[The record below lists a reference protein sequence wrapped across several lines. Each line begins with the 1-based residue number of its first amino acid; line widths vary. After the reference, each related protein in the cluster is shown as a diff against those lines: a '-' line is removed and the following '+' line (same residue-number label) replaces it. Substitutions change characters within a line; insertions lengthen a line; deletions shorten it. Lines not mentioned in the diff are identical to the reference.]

1 MSDIPAL
8 KVKQWLPEWDS
19 VRFDS
24 ENRRREPPQHF
35 YLFSIS
41 ARRLRALSG
50 IQRRTDTN
58 RQIGS
63 TETGIQ
69 RRHDQSRSQEIQEY
83 LRFGFPYAT
92 FSQRDRVR
100 YGNEDSRMP
109 GWLPTAI
116 VVNIFDPEHPED
128 VRRGRKVAEGEH
140 IRIEDGDSQ
149 FATLHLPDQS
159 EDPSWSPTE
168 MPPVEVIDGQHR
180 LWAVNESKDF
190 DDYELPVVA
199 FKGLDLTWQAYLF
212 YTINIR
218 PVKIN
223 ASLAFDLYPLLRT
236 EKWLEQQRGP
246 RVYRE
251 TRAQE
256 VVEAL
261 YDHPKSPWYRHIN
274 MLGDPGRM
282 MVRQS
287 AWIRSLLAT
296 YIKPTSGRGSSI
308 GGLFGSIN
316 PEKGDVLDWH
326 GAQQIAYIIYLG
338 DELRNAISNTSS
350 EWAEAIRD
358 EEGNELASG
367 HDPAFYGRHSLL
379 NTDQGIRGF
388 LAVTNDISVVC
399 EDRFGLQEWVTG
411 EFGRADDPDAITEAL
426 QSLLESVTTHFIREL
441 MEDLAEFD
449 WRTAS
454 ASGLSENDR
463 TMRLTFRGSG
473 GYREIRRRLLI
484 HIAGGTSYVTEP
496 AADVLEK
503 LGLNDDGPL

>member
-1 MSDIPAL
+1 M
-8 KVKQWLPEWDS
+8 
-19 VRFDS
+19 
-24 ENRRREPPQHF
+24 
-35 YLFSIS
+35 
-41 ARRLRALSG
+41 
-50 IQRRTDTN
+50 T
-58 RQIGS
+58 
-63 TETGIQ
+63 
-69 RRHDQSRSQEIQEY
+69 
-83 LRFGFPYAT
+83 
-92 FSQRDRVR
+92 

-116 VVNIFDPEHPED
+116 VVNIFDPEHPD
-128 VRRGRKVAEGEH
+128 RRRGRKVAEGEH
-140 IRIEDGDSQ
+140 IQIEDGDGQ

-159 EDPSWSPTE
+159 ENSSWSPSE
-168 MPPVEVIDGQHR
+168 LPPIEVIDGQHR
-180 LWAVNESKDF
+180 LWAVNKSEDF

-223 ASLAFDLYPLLRT
+223 TSLAFDLYPLLRT
-236 EKWLEQQRGP
+236 EKWLRHERGP

-261 YDHPKSPWYRHIN
+261 YAHSESPWNNYIN
-274 MLGDPGRM
+274 MLGEPGRR

-296 YIKPTSGRGSSI
+296 YVKPASGRGSSI
-308 GGLFGSIN
+308 GGLYGSIN

-326 GAQQIAYIIYLG
+326 GAQQVAYLIYLG
-338 DELRNAISNTSS
+338 GELRNAISNSTF
-350 EWAEAIRD
+350 EWAEAIREQEG
-358 EEGNELASG
+358 EEFSSG
-367 HDPAFYGRHSLL
+367 RDPAFYGRHSLL

-411 EFGRADDPDAITEAL
+411 EFGRADDLIAITEAL
-426 QSLLESVTTHFIREL
+426 QSLVGSSVTAFIAEL

-449 WRTAS
+449 WRTSS
-454 ASGLSENDR
+454 APGLGEDDR
-463 TMRLTFRGSG
+463 TMKLTFRGSG
-473 GYREIRRRLLI
+473 GYREIRRRLLV
-484 HIAGGTSYVTEP
+484 HLADGVSYASKP
-496 AADVLEK
+496 AAAVLK
-503 LGLNDDGPL
+503 NLRLDSD